1 MGLVAVVLQQD
12 MPQAIDEDISHGL
25 GHQQLSKAIDDIYAT
40 LLGQFTK
47 YHRYRG
53 AEHVI

>member
-25 GHQQLSKAIDDIYAT
+25 GLSKAIDDIYAT

-47 YHRYRG
+47 YHRQR